1 MNKAIRAEVCLAH
14 ALGDVTHYSQLVG
27 DCVQLARDETFLI
40 KKMREYIRD
49 LPEDIHKQYDFRYLR
64 GNKVKDNKFIPYRFI
79 MRRKLN
85 ELIYNRFKTEMNKY
99 IQDAKTILRINL
111 DMDVYSMFIKCQKHR
126 NKIISISNKVVD
138 HSKRKLEQ
146 VRKNLKK

>member
-40 KKMREYIRD
+40 KKIREYIRD

-138 HSKRKLEQ
+138 HSKHKLEQ